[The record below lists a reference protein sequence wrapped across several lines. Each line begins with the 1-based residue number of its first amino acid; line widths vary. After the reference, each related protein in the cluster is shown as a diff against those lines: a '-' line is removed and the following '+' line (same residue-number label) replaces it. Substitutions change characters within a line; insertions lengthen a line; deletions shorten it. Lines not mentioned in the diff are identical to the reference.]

1 MALLMASQDQ
11 AAWAEQPDRLEEE
24 IHAVEQE
31 IAAACGPQS
40 QLFAVIAAT
49 QPNQPLAAYLMEQ
62 YGGRVEDLGVFR
74 LSGTNTNVYLWLRRA
89 E

>member
-1 MALLMASQDQ
+1 M
-11 AAWAEQPDRLEEE
+11 
-24 IHAVEQE
+24 EQE
-31 IAAACGPQS
+31 IAAARPAS

-74 LSGTNTNVYLWLRRA
+74 LSGTNTNVYLCAPGGVGGGRHTQRP